1 MSERQHPAHPLL
13 LVDDEAAWVRSFATA
28 LRYVGLNNLL
38 FCHDPDDVIPLL
50 ERQPVEMVLLD
61 VTMPKLSGDR
71 LLEQIRRLHPEIP
84 VVMLTAS
91 DEVDL
96 AVRCMQLGAANYLL
110 KSTHQSQLVALVHQT
125 LSLRNL
131 QRVNSHLE
139 QVLFT
144 SCVRNPEA
152 FSGFITADRA
162 MHLLFQYLEAIAE
175 SPEPLLITG
184 ETGTGKELVA
194 RALHTLSRRPGAL
207 VAVNVA
213 GLDDDAFSDT
223 LFGHLRGAF
232 TGALDRRGGLIERA
246 EGGTLFLDE
255 IGDLSPNSQ
264 VKLLRLLQE
273 GEYLPL
279 GSDAPRRCDVRVV
292 TATHRDLSARLREGG
307 FRKDLYFRLRTHHV
321 NVPPLR
327 ERTGDIPLLADFFLD
342 EACATRN
349 RARPDISAEALERL
363 NEYSF
368 PGNVRELRALMHDAV
383 GRMNGEVLSS
393 ELFQDLLRDAPAR
406 IGLVPPD
413 LYRNLPILPTLRQ
426 AQQMLLVEALR
437 RTNQN
442 QAAAAHL
449 LGITRQ
455 AINQRLNRSRPPL

>member
-1 MSERQHPAHPLL
+1 MSERVHPANPLL
-13 LVDDEAAWVRSFATA
+13 LVDDEAAWTRSFATA
-28 LRYVGLNNLL
+28 LRYVGINNILT
-38 FCHDPDDVIPLL
+38 CNDPDGVVPLL

-61 VTMPKLSGDR
+61 VSMPKLSGDR
-71 LLEQIRRLHPEIP
+71 LLEQIRRLNPEVP

-125 LSLRNL
+125 LSMRNL
-131 QRVNSHLE
+131 QRVNNHLE

-144 SCVRNPEA
+144 CSVRNPEA
-152 FSGFITADRA
+152 FNGFITADRA
-162 MHLLFQYLEAIAE
+162 MHLLFQYLEAVAE

-194 RALHTLSRRPGAL
+194 HALHALSRRPGEM

-223 LFGHLRGAF
+223 LFGHVRGAF

-292 TATHRDLSARLREGG
+292 TATHRDLGQRLREGG
-307 FRKDLYFRLRTHHV
+307 FRKDLFFRLRTHHV
-321 NVPPLR
+321 TVPPLR
-327 ERTGDIPLLADFFLD
+327 ERAGDIPLLAEHFLE
-342 EACATRN
+342 EACAGRG
-349 RARPDISAEALERL
+349 RSRPEIPSEALDRL
-363 NEYSF
+363 MTYSF

-383 GRMNGEVLSS
+383 SRMSGDALSPD
-393 ELFQDLLRDAPAR
+393 LFQDLLRDGASRA
-406 IGLVPPD
+406 GQVPPE
-413 LYRNLPILPTLRQ
+413 LFRNSPVLPTLRQ
-426 AQQMLLVEALR
+426 AQQMLLAEALR

-442 QAAAAHL
+442 QAAAASL

-455 AINQRLNRSRPPL
+455 AINQRLNRSRPNA